1 MISAVFSSRH
11 RLLPMCTM
19 GQAAT
24 GLGLIH
30 QIQRSIRPPI
40 GNWSGH
46 WPLPVPASGDDRST
60 LSINSAQKQ
69 ARPYAELGM
78 NGTVKAYQ
86 ILVSR
91 LGYGGEQD
99 ANIVSTR
106 PRILIVG
113 LRRMP
118 RMSLSASAVIADRE

>member
-1 MISAVFSSRH
+1 
-11 RLLPMCTM
+11 
-19 GQAAT
+19 
-24 GLGLIH
+24 
-30 QIQRSIRPPI
+30 
-40 GNWSGH
+40 
-46 WPLPVPASGDDRST
+46 
-60 LSINSAQKQ
+60 
-69 ARPYAELGM
+69 M